1 MSAVTAN
8 VMPVNTLATEVK
20 NKKVRNTKAKKE
32 VEVVGTLVTQAVP
45 TTVAEEKPKKT
56 RQPKAKK
63 EAEPVATSDAES
75 EVSQEKPKK
84 TRQTKAK
91 KEAEPVATSDAESEV
106 SQEKPKKTRQTKA
119 KKEAEPVATSDAE
132 SEVSQEKPKK
142 TRQPKAKK
150 EAEPVA
156 TSDAESEVSQEKP
169 KKTRQPKAKK
179 EEEVSED
186 KPKKT
191 RQPRG
196 KKEDAS
202 EEESTKKPRKI
213 TLNAKYNKFLVF
225 GYWLVENLKKNNL
238 VESSEDILQFIQY
251 YSTVEEQTDFYDNFV
266 SEMKD
271 TNKMM
276 KKNLRT
282 HLKSLKPKKNKKV
295 VDPTQAA
302 EKKRGR
308 KKKVVDILPD
318 KQEQLIADLVAA
330 AQDLTLSEPEPKA
343 EERTTPLLPATPKSD
358 SDSQASDEIDVSVMT
373 LNGVDYLIDQ
383 NNDVYDVNTHEPI
396 GSFDPATN
404 VITAAV

>member
-32 VEVVGTLVTQAVP
+32 EEVVGTLVTLAVP

-56 RQPKAKK
+56 RQPRAKK

-75 EVSQEKPKK
+75 EVSEEKPKK
-84 TRQTKAK
+84 TRQ
-91 KEAEPVATSDAESEV
+91 P
-106 SQEKPKKTRQTKA
+106 RA

-142 TRQPKAKK
+142 TRQPRAKK

-156 TSDAESEVSQEKP
+156 TSDAESEEKP

-179 EEEVSED
+179 EEEVSEE

-191 RQPRG
+191 RQPRA
-196 KKEDAS
+196 KKEDDS

-225 GYWLVENLKKNNL
+225 GYWLIENLKKNNL
-238 VESSEDILQFIQY
+238 VESSEDMLQFIQY

-276 KKNLRT
+276 KKNLRA

-343 EERTTPLLPATPKSD
+343 EERTTPLLPATPNSD

-373 LNGVDYLIDQ
+373 LNGVDYLVDQ